1 MNEILRKLTI
11 ATCGWDQSA
20 IKAALSDKPKIDLLK
35 VVGVCQTAQSG
46 ASALGDYIKLVGEFR
61 GINLDTGEIYAATR
75 CILPNFIAEGIAY
88 ALSTSENVEF
98 GILIGAK
105 AKAGS
110 VTGYEF
116 TVKPLI
122 EPKVNDQLEKLML
135 IATQVTPMQALEA
148 PTGKKAK

>member
-11 ATCGWDQSA
+11 STCGWDVAA
-20 IKAALSDKPKIDLLK
+20 IKKELGDNPKVDLLK
-35 VVGVCQTAQSG
+35 VVGVCQSAQSG
-46 ASALGDYIKLVGEFR
+46 SSALGEYFKLVGEFR
-61 GINLDTGEIYAATR
+61 GINMATGEIYASTR
-75 CILPNFIAEGIAY
+75 CILPNFIAEGIGY
-88 ALSTSENVEF
+88 ALTTSDNVEF

-105 AKAGS
+105 AKPSS

-135 IATQVTPMQALEA
+135 IATSATAMQAIE
-148 PTGKKAK
+148 G

>member
-11 ATCGWDQSA
+11 STCGWDVPAS
-20 IKAALSDKPKIDLLK
+20 KAELGDKAKVDLLK
-35 VVGVCQTAQSG
+35 VVGVCRQAQSG
-46 ASALGDYIKLVGEFR
+46 ASPLGEYFKLIGEFR
-61 GINLDTGEIYAATR
+61 AVNTVTGEIFASTR
-75 CILPNFIAEGIAY
+75 CILPNFIAEGIGY
-88 ALSTSENVEF
+88 ALTTSDNVEF

-105 AKAGS
+105 AKPSS

-135 IATQVTPMQALEA
+135 IATQVTTTEKLEA
-148 PTGKKAK
+148 PAKKAK

>member
-11 ATCGWDQSA
+11 STCGWDVAA
-20 IKAALSDKPKIDLLK
+20 IKKELGDNPKVDLLK
-35 VVGVCQTAQSG
+35 VVGVCQSAQSG
-46 ASALGDYIKLVGEFR
+46 ASALGEYFKLIGEFR
-61 GINLDTGEIYAATR
+61 GINMATGEIYASTR
-75 CILPNFIAEGIAY
+75 CILPNFIAEGIGY
-88 ALSTSENVEF
+88 ALTTSDNVEF

-105 AKAGS
+105 AKPSS

-135 IATQVTPMQALEA
+135 IATSATTMQAIE
-148 PTGKKAK
+148 G